1 MKDIITKFNHSPYIL
16 NTKFKLNVIKT
27 FATYDVARGYARF
40 FHDIYG
46 EQYKFRLDLGMERE
60 FKIWAVCHDNTFGK
74 RISPIAIT
82 SCHCNT
88 LPIVSRWSSPL

>member
-46 EQYKFRLDLGMERE
+46 EQYKFRVVGLRDG
-60 FKIWAVCHDNTFGK
+60 A
-74 RISPIAIT
+74 
-82 SCHCNT
+82 
-88 LPIVSRWSSPL
+88 